1 MNVSVKKL
9 FGYLA
14 VGIVSAGIVL
24 FAQQKI
30 ADRNNGSL
38 SGFQGGNTAK
48 FASLSGNLGSDAFV
62 EAAKLST
69 PTVVHITTAAK
80 MSNRNDAPD
89 FFDPFNFFFGQPQRP
104 QKQNDEPVPMGS
116 GSGVIISSDGFI
128 VTNNHVIEDADEVE
142 VILNDNRKYKAKI
155 IGSDPSTDLAVVK
168 IEADKLPHIEFA
180 NSDDVQIG
188 QWVLAVGNP
197 FNLSSTVTA
206 GIVSAKARNIN
217 IIREKAGNLAIE
229 SFIQTDAAV
238 NPGNSGGALVDL
250 SGKLIGINAAIATPT
265 GTYAGYAFAIPSN
278 LVSKVVKDI
287 MDYGTVQR
295 GFLGVQ
301 IGELDDKTAKEL
313 GLDNVKG
320 AYIAEVN
327 KGSGA
332 DEAGIKGGDVIVKIA
347 DHDINTSPELQEMV
361 ARYRP
366 GDKIPVTYIR
376 NGKTLTATVTLKG
389 KNNSTT
395 ISKADNDSGG
405 DVLEELGVKLEEIK
419 GSEAKKIGLVG
430 GLKVTQILD
439 GVIKDNTNIKE
450 GFVITG
456 LNNRPIT
463 NIDDFKSILQKSR
476 GEGVLIQGKYPEQN
490 GTLYFAFGF

>member
-1 MNVSVKKL
+1 MSEGFKKIS
-9 FGYLA
+9 GYVFA
-14 VGIVSAGIVL
+14 GILSAGIVL
-24 FAQQKI
+24 FANNKI
-30 ADRNNGSL
+30 EKYRSYSTGTQSSGISKFATLNGSI
-38 SGFQGGNTAK
+38 SD
-48 FASLSGNLGSDAFV
+48 DAFV
-62 EAAKLST
+62 EAAKIST

-80 MSNRNDAPD
+80 MSDKNSAYD

-104 QKQNDEPVPMGS
+104 QKQSDEPVPLGS

-142 VILNDNRKYKAKI
+142 VILNDNRKYKAKV
-155 IGSDPSTDLAVVK
+155 IGTDPTTDLAVVK
-168 IEADKLPHIEFA
+168 IEAEKLPHIEFA

-217 IIREKAGNLAIE
+217 ILREKAGNLAIE

-250 SGKLIGINAAIATPT
+250 TGKLIGINAAIATPT

-287 MDYGTVQR
+287 MDFGTVQR

-301 IGELDDKTAKEL
+301 IGELDDKTAKDL

-332 DEAGIKGGDVIVKIA
+332 DEAGIKGGDVIIKIA
-347 DHDINTSPELQEMV
+347 DHDINTSPELQELV

-366 GDKIPVTYIR
+366 GDKVPVTYIR
-376 NGKTLTATVTLKG
+376 NGKTLTTTVTLKG
-389 KNNSTT
+389 KNNTT
-395 ISKADNDSGG
+395 TLSKAESKSNGG
-405 DVLEELGVKLEEIK
+405 DVLDELGVKLEELK
-419 GSEAKKIGLVG
+419 STDAKKIGLNG
-430 GLKVTQILD
+430 GIKVTEIYD
-439 GVIKDNTNIKE
+439 GVIKDNTNIKV
-450 GFVITG
+450 GFIITG
-456 LNNRPIT
+456 LNNRPVT
-463 NIDDFKSILQKSR
+463 NIDDFRDILQKSR
-476 GEGVLIQGKYPEQN
+476 GEGVLIQGKYPDQN
-490 GTLYFAFGF
+490 GSLYFAFGF

>member
-1 MNVSVKKL
+1 MNSGAKK
-9 FGYLA
+9 FVGYVMA
-14 VGIVSAGIVL
+14 GIMSAGIVL
-24 FAQQKI
+24 FAQHKI
-30 ADRNNGSL
+30 VERNDGL
-38 SGFQGGNTAK
+38 LTDFQHGHTAK
-48 FASLSGNLGSDAFV
+48 FASLNGSIGSDAFI
-62 EAAKLST
+62 EAAKIST

-80 MSNRNDAPD
+80 MSNRNNAYDL
-89 FFDPFNFFFGQPQRP
+89 FDPFNFFFGQPQRP
-104 QKQNDEPVPMGS
+104 QKQSDEPVPLGS

-128 VTNNHVIEDADEVE
+128 VTNNHVIEEADEVE
-142 VILNDNRKYKAKI
+142 VILNDNRKYKAKV
-155 IGSDPSTDLAVVK
+155 IGTDPTTDLAVVK
-168 IEADKLPHIEFA
+168 IEAEKLPYVEFS

-217 IIREKAGNLAIE
+217 ILREKAGNLAIE

-313 GLDNVKG
+313 GLDKVKG

-332 DEAGIKGGDVIVKIA
+332 DEAGIKGGDVIIKIA

-376 NGKTLTATVTLKG
+376 NGKTYSATVTLKG
-389 KNNSTT
+389 KNNSTS
-395 ISKADNDSGG
+395 ISKADNSSGG
-405 DVLEELGVKLEEIK
+405 DILEELGIKLEEIK
-419 GSEAKKIGLVG
+419 GAEAKKIGLVG
-430 GLKVTQILD
+430 GLKITQILD
-439 GVIKDNTNIKE
+439 GVIKENTNIKE
-450 GFVITG
+450 GFIITG
-456 LNNRPIT
+456 LNNRSVT
-463 NIDDFKSILQKSR
+463 NIEDFKSNLLKSR